1 MLSEAGK
8 LRMDAAFRSA
18 HKSFDHAEEEY
29 PIFLSILIQSADDA
43 MIALLPV
50 NFELQ
55 SHDLPEV
62 EFDDGTRLTRPAR
75 IQMLLESVPWQ
86 NPGSVKSLREISSLA
101 VELYY
106 VDICDIAMEDYW
118 TARYVLEAVADATRR
133 QADAIDAENS

>member
-8 LRMDAAFRSA
+8 LRMDAAIRSA
-18 HKSFDHAEEEY
+18 NKSFDHAEEEY

-106 VDICDIAMEDYW
+106 VDIRDIVMEDYW